1 MQLKP
6 RWKLPVEVTGILLIG
21 ASIALFHPNHAWP
34 GWRALGPVVGCVLV
48 LAAASQRSLLAS
60 MPFQWLG
67 NISYSVYLWH
77 WPVVVALHYFSKLHD
92 PLLVV
97 AGIFLSVAAGWL
109 SYRFVE
115 LPTQHAMRQRASD
128 SRVRKGIGPAPIA
141 GIFAA
146 LVLAGGAM
154 VFAKESFMPLPPEAR
169 RLISQT
175 NADTR
180 EPMRGGFCFLTS
192 ESNDMRKLMNG
203 PCLRIVPGRVNT
215 LLIGD
220 SHAAHFWAGLADTL
234 PNANVLQ
241 ATASGCVPVVGASGA
256 PRCTALMEEIFS
268 KFIPQHKG
276 EIDAVILSG
285 RWKATDGPRLIET
298 IQQIRQ
304 SIPTVYVFGPIAE
317 YDLPLPSL
325 LARGVYFKNPDLHK
339 EFLVPDRKIL
349 DHSMEASLAGSGA
362 TYISVYDKICP
373 IGGECATLDHNGMP
387 LQFDYGHLTRYGAGI
402 VVRSM
407 MGQSTLGR

>member
-1 MQLKP
+1 M
-6 RWKLPVEVTGILLIG
+6 
-21 ASIALFHPNHAWP
+21 
-34 GWRALGPVVGCVLV
+34 
-48 LAAASQRSLLAS
+48 
-60 MPFQWLG
+60 
-67 NISYSVYLWH
+67 
-77 WPVVVALHYFSKLHD
+77 
-92 PLLVV
+92 
-97 AGIFLSVAAGWL
+97 
-109 SYRFVE
+109 
-115 LPTQHAMRQRASD
+115 
-128 SRVRKGIGPAPIA
+128 
-141 GIFAA
+141 
-146 LVLAGGAM
+146 
-154 VFAKESFMPLPPEAR
+154 
-169 RLISQT
+169 
-175 NADTR
+175 
-180 EPMRGGFCFLTS
+180 TS

-387 LQFDYGHLTRYGAGI
+387 LQFDSGPLTHATTRGLACKLFGEVGKRSGLKIPVRTAWQLASSLWVVACRLSQDDVAALRIFCCASVQQSHQGCFDNGGDRGVAEEHRDSAADAPSLKRGRDTTVDLSAFSTRIQAAIKSLPTLRYIEASVTFPRHSIATWRDILAMPFPPPHRRGRPLTAI
-402 VVRSM
+402 HQV
-407 MGQSTLGR
+407 GQLK